1 MTEPLPPTPRRG
13 IAAVIGAAAI
23 LVVVFVLGIAVGG
36 HPDASGLERLPASLR
51 SALVGGSVGSLPDQA
66 IDVLTDRYQGPV
78 DRGRLERIGA
88 AAIARS
94 LGDRYTS
101 YFTPEE
107 YRALTA
113 ASQGEYA
120 GVGIRVFAQPTAL
133 VIREVFA
140 GSPAARG
147 GLRSGDRIVGVGDVP
162 VARRG
167 AARSIGAIVGRPGT
181 PVSLD
186 VQSSRAPARTVTM
199 RRSRVVVPMVEGR
212 IVRAP
217 GGRTV
222 AVVVLE
228 RFERGA
234 TPRLGSE
241 IRRLLSK
248 GATAVVLDLRG
259 NPGGLLN
266 EAVGVSGLFLP
277 PGTVVVSTRGRASPR
292 EVFRTDGDP
301 IPAGIPVAALV
312 DRSSASASEIVA
324 GALKDHRR
332 AVVVG
337 DRTFGK
343 AKVQVSVPTSDGGA
357 IRVTIARYLTPRGTD
372 IGHRGVQPD
381 VRAGD
386 AVATRADEALAVALA
401 RLAKRRG

>member
-1 MTEPLPPTPRRG
+1 MTEPPHPTPRRRTL
-13 IAAVIGAAAI
+13 AVIGAAVI
-23 LVVVFVLGIAVGG
+23 LVAVFVFGIAVGG
-36 HPDASGLERLPASLR
+36 HPDASGLEHLPAPLR

-66 IDVLTDRYQGPV
+66 IDVLTDQYQGPV

-147 GLRSGDRIVGVGDVP
+147 GLRTWDRIVGVGDVP

-167 AARSIGAIVGRPGT
+167 AARSIEAIVGRSGT

-186 VQSSRAPARTVTM
+186 VQSHEAPTRTVTM

-212 IVRAP
+212 IMRAP
-217 GGRTV
+217 GGRKV

-234 TPRLGSE
+234 TQRLGSE
-241 IRRLLSK
+241 IRRLLST

-277 PGTVVVSTRGRASPR
+277 PGTVVVSTNGRASPK

-301 IPAGIPVAALV
+301 IPADIPVVALV

-332 AVVVG
+332 AVIVG

-343 AKVQVSVPTSDGGA
+343 AKVQVTVPTSDGGA

-372 IGHRGVQPD
+372 IGHRGVQPN

-386 AVATRADEALAVALA
+386 VIATRADEALAVALA